1 MKNSNNNV
9 IFKDLAD
16 FLRHGREIEFEY
28 KNKQYSITNSHSEWH
43 FCCDTDGS
51 SITLCPFHDFEALVR
66 GTAKIIIDGIT
77 VEEIF
82 DRRLYSTAGLH
93 II

>member
-9 IFKDLAD
+9 TFSDLAN

-28 KNKQYSITNSHSEWH
+28 KNKQYSITNSHYEWH
-43 FCCDTDGS
+43 FCCDTDKF
-51 SITLCPFHDFEALVR
+51 SITLCQFPDFDTLV
-66 GTAKIIIDGIT
+66 GKTAKIIIEGIT

-82 DRRLYSTAGLH
+82 DRKLYASDRLS

>member
-1 MKNSNNNV
+1 MT
-9 IFKDLAD
+9 FKDLAD
-16 FLRHGREIEFEY
+16 YLRHGREIEFSCN
-28 KNKQYSITNSHSEWH
+28 NKQYSITNSHYEWH
-43 FCCDTDGS
+43 FRYDTDNS
-51 SITLCPFHDFEALVR
+51 CITLCRFDDFDALVD

-82 DRRLYSTAGLH
+82 DRQLYSPNKLA

>member
-9 IFKDLAD
+9 TFKDLAN

-28 KNKQYSITNSHSEWH
+28 KNKQYSITNSRSVWH

-51 SITLCPFHDFEALVR
+51 SITLCPFHDFEALVK

-82 DRRLYSTAGLH
+82 DRQLYSPDGLH